1 MLPSP
6 PATPPDDVSARRTG
20 GAPTPAGQ
28 AADAGDARQR
38 SSGSTKGAPAAPA
51 PPADDTGAIGARTV
65 LAPAAV
71 AVTDVDA
78 RVFDDDEDAPD
89 DDDPRHGREDYVV
102 ALTAADDL
110 DDLQHYEK
118 IDVVDLL
125 QGVYDVVSPWAA
137 DGIVFPEL
145 RDKLANEP
153 ARVLS
158 GWAQY
163 APSHQWS
170 PPWWWEHMFRLSI
183 VASFL
188 LGSDSFIAGSPA
200 VRALRDAADA
210 CARRLCSTYTMY
222 GVIEGAACDR
232 YEVYEA
238 YMNVPP
244 EEEAYLYGLP
254 FSDGDMRTCAKA
266 ISLALIE
273 KITATPLFEGV
284 VMAAIE
290 RELPGP
296 DRKWPPLEAPQ
307 EPEPQ
312 ADPYIDCKELRP
324 SIPTRRV
331 IVEEPRGLVGA
342 ARG

>member
-1 MLPSP
+1 MFGPGDAAS
-6 PATPPDDVSARRTG
+6 VSCSAG
-20 GAPTPAGQ
+20 GAPAV
-28 AADAGDARQR
+28 
-38 SSGSTKGAPAAPA
+38 PA

-65 LAPAAV
+65 LAPASTDAV

-78 RVFDDDEDAPD
+78 RVFDDDDAAPD
-89 DDDPRHGREDYVV
+89 DDDPRHGREDFDV

-254 FSDGDMRTCAKA
+254 FSDGDMRTCSRA

-284 VMAAIE
+284 VMAAVE

-296 DRKWPPLEAPQ
+296 DRKWPPLEVPQ
-307 EPEPQ
+307 EPTPQ
-312 ADPYIDCKELRP
+312 ADPYLDRRELFP
-324 SIPTRRV
+324 SLLTRRV
-331 IVEEPRGLVGA
+331 LVEPRALVGT